1 MPETMRAMR
10 IHELG
15 GSFRLETVP
24 VPKPGPND
32 ALLRLGATG
41 VGLTLVIMRRTPGLI
56 SRYPRTMGHEIA
68 GEVVEV
74 GPEVR
79 TVRPGDRVTAHFY
92 LTCHNCNFCRSG
104 RETLCP
110 EFQGYVGLACDGG
123 YAEYMTLPA
132 LNLCQVPEGV
142 SALDACVAADAI
154 CTPYHNCVA
163 EAQIKPGDLVAVIGA
178 GGGVA
183 IHAVQM
189 AQACGGH
196 VIGVDVSERKLE
208 TVSKLGAFA
217 VVNPQKND
225 PVEEI
230 LALTQGRGV
239 DAYLDYVATRQTLE
253 AGLACLARG
262 GKLVIVGYR
271 PPAAYGGASP
281 SFTVDP
287 LEFLSRG
294 QEIHGSRYCSML
306 ELRQSLELIRQRR
319 IKPIVTET
327 FKLEDTEKA
336 FQMLEKN
343 EITGRAAV
351 VFG

>member
-1 MPETMRAMR
+1 M
-10 IHELG
+10 
-15 GSFRLETVP
+15 
-24 VPKPGPND
+24 
-32 ALLRLGATG
+32 
-41 VGLTLVIMRRTPGLI
+41 
-56 SRYPRTMGHEIA
+56 
-68 GEVVEV
+68 
-74 GPEVR
+74 
-79 TVRPGDRVTAHFY
+79 
-92 LTCHNCNFCRSG
+92 
-104 RETLCP
+104 
-110 EFQGYVGLACDGG
+110 
-123 YAEYMTLPA
+123 
-132 LNLCQVPEGV
+132 
-142 SALDACVAADAI
+142 
-154 CTPYHNCVA
+154 
-163 EAQIKPGDLVAVIGA
+163 AVIGA

-196 VIGVDVSERKLE
+196 VIGVDGSERKLE

-287 LEFLSRG
+287 LELLSRG

>member
-1 MPETMRAMR
+1 MPDTMRAMR

-79 TVRPGDRVTAHFY
+79 NVRPGDLVTAHFY

-110 EFQGYVGLACDGG
+110 DFRGYVGLACDGG

-132 LNLCQVPEGV
+132 LNLCKIPGGV
-142 SALDACVAADAI
+142 SPLDACVAADAV

-163 EAQIKPGDLVAVIGA
+163 EAQIKPGDLVAVVGA

-217 VVNPQKND
+217 VVNPQKSD

-230 LALTQGRGV
+230 LSLTNGKGV

-306 ELRQSLELIRQRR
+306 ELRQSLELIRQGR
-319 IKPIVTET
+319 IKPVVTET
-327 FKLEDTEKA
+327 FKLEETEKG